1 MLDIRN
7 LNVSIGKRKILSSI
21 CLNIEKGKMYGI
33 IGPNGA
39 GKSSLLSAI
48 TKLSYVDKN
57 NIILDGKDILNY
69 KIEEVAKKI
78 AFMSQSFEI
87 KFPYTVEQIVSMGRY
102 PFNKGHMR
110 KYDKKIIEKAM
121 KDADVF
127 HMRERKITDL
137 SGGERQRVHFAKTL
151 CQDTQMLLID
161 EGFSSMDIYYQV
173 NFIKFLKEKVKRENK
188 TIIFIMHD
196 LSMARKYCDDIVILK
211 DGKVNKF
218 GPSKKVLN
226 EKVLF
231 DVFKVKGKFHF
242 NSLELE

>member
-7 LNVSIGKRKILSSI
+7 LNVKIGKRKILSSI
-21 CLNIEKGKMYGI
+21 YLNMTKGKMYGI

-48 TKLSYVDKN
+48 TKLIYVDKN
-57 NIILDGKDILNY
+57 TIILDGKDIVNY
-69 KIEEVAKKI
+69 KIEELAKKI
-78 AFMSQSFEI
+78 AFMSQFFEI

-102 PFNKGHMR
+102 PFNRGHM
-110 KYDKKIIEKAM
+110 KNEDKKIIEKAM

-127 HMRERKITDL
+127 YMKDRKITDL

-151 CQDTQMLLID
+151 CQDTQILLID
-161 EGFSSMDIYYQV
+161 EGFSNMDIYYQV
-173 NFIKFLKEKVKRENK
+173 NFIKLLREKIKKENK
-188 TIIFIMHD
+188 TIIFVMHD
-196 LSMARKYCDDIVILK
+196 LSMARKYCDDIVVLK

-218 GPSKKVLN
+218 GSSKTVLN
-226 EKVLF
+226 EKVLL